1 MNVQEGIFQ
10 IVIDLIVYK
19 QTDMNVELL
28 PLIGKHTTFN
38 ILGVNC
44 DIL

>member
-19 QTDMNVELL
+19 RMDMNVELL
-28 PLIGKHTTFN
+28 PLIGKHTPFN
-38 ILGVNC
+38 IYVVN
-44 DIL
+44 